1 MKLKTLRTVLI
12 TAALA
17 FPLGVLAGDAML
29 KGHPNLQK
37 AHHAL
42 NQADHWI
49 TESQKA
55 NEKIWAVE
63 GGHGHRAKE
72 AIAKAKQE
80 MDLAAEWVN
89 SHARK

>member
-1 MKLKTLRTVLI
+1 MKMKTIGAVLI

-17 FPLGVLAGDAML
+17 FSLGVLAGDVIL

-42 NQADHWI
+42 NEADHWI

-55 NEKIWAVE
+55 NEKIWSVE
-63 GGHGHRAKE
+63 GSHGKRAKE
-72 AIAKAKQE
+72 AVAKAKHE

-89 SHARK
+89 SHAQK